1 MRRLGLSV
9 LLLTGIVLLVLG
21 FSSSY
26 LWYSLPLKEQGAFLV
41 YSQCEEPYDVVI
53 VASIFDRAAS
63 YRAYAKLL
71 SRDKKV
77 ALVEF
82 KQPFSVSAS
91 LSLYV
96 ELLKD
101 LGNDSTI
108 YIGQGF
114 ADEIVDSFPNSIVVS
129 PSTIT
134 VSSTVVVGLA
144 DFDGVKMIA
153 RRLEEKGVPV
163 IWTRATHTTMPYS
176 DGICLALMRND
187 CDNFHGLFLK
197 VILSMIGFVF
207 LFWWLYGIVGV
218 RLTNLSDVPNVRAW
232 MLFLLPL
239 VGFIIPFVRG
249 FYYFPVLGVEEIF
262 PLAAFAFI
270 LGLLSGGKYRFT
282 DLGIGLIIAIII
294 YVIFMVPMYY
304 WGIMPYITLNKL
316 AIVPILA
323 LLISPYTVALERWK
337 FHFSKIVFSS
347 LWLPFVYL
355 FLWFPFLL
363 SSFFYMNLP
372 FYHIFFYS
380 YRYVWIHVFLGFVSL
395 VWFRRQPDYA
405 GLANAYLWAMY
416 MTFLLVEISI

>member
-1 MRRLGLSV
+1 MRRWGLSL
-9 LLLTGIVLLVLG
+9 LLLTGMVLLVLG

-26 LWYSLPLKEQGAFLV
+26 LWYSLPLQEQGVFLI
-41 YSQCEEPYDVVI
+41 YSQYDKPYDVVI

-71 SRDKKV
+71 SSDKKV

-91 LSLYV
+91 LSLYM
-96 ELLKD
+96 ELLED

-114 ADEIVDSFPNSIVVS
+114 AGEIVDSFPNSIVVS

-144 DFDGVKMIA
+144 DFDGVKMLA
-153 RRLEEKGVPV
+153 ERLEKKGVPV
-163 IWTRATHTTMPYS
+163 IWAKATHVTLPYS
-176 DGICLALMRND
+176 DGICLALGKDD
-187 CDNFHGLFLK
+187 CDIFYGLFLK
-197 VILSMIGFVF
+197 VILSMIGFVV
-207 LFWWLYGIVGV
+207 LFWWLYGILGIH
-218 RLTNLSDVPNVRAW
+218 LTNLSEVPNVRVW
-232 MLFLLPL
+232 ILFLLPFA
-239 VGFIIPFVRG
+239 GFLIPFVRG
-249 FYYFPVLGVEEIF
+249 FYYFPVLGVEEMF

-270 LGLLSGGKYRFT
+270 LGLLAGGKYRFT
-282 DLGIGLIIAIII
+282 NLGIGLIIAMII
-294 YVIFMVPMYY
+294 YVIFMLPMYY

-337 FHFSKIVFSS
+337 FHFSKIIFSS
-347 LWLPFVYL
+347 LWLPLVYL
-355 FLWFPFLL
+355 LLWFPLLL

-380 YRYVWIHVFLGFVSL
+380 YQYIWIHIFLGFVSL

-416 MTFLLVEISI
+416 MTFLLVEISV